1 LEAGV
6 AFIRIVRAQSV
17 TAEVY
22 DAVTAE
28 LNLVS
33 EHPLGLI
40 SHAAGEA
47 DGCWQI
53 VEIWE
58 SEKYAQRFD
67 RERLVPAI
75 EAVTGGPP
83 PGDAPTVGYRLHGL
97 VTP

>member
-1 LEAGV
+1 L
-6 AFIRIVRAQSV
+6 AFIRIVRPPKLNEQ
-17 TAEVY
+17 VY
-22 DAVTAE
+22 EAVTSA
-28 LNLVS
+28 LNLAS

-58 SEKYAQRFD
+58 SEEYAQRFD
-67 RERLVPAI
+67 RERLIPAI
-75 EAVTGGPP
+75 EAVTGSPP
-83 PGDAPTVGYRLHGL
+83 PGDAATLGYQLRGL